1 MALYFNHSQQNAIV
15 TVRVVSV
22 LDPQKTLSIGIQ
34 SAMKVLPAQIGVHD
48 LVVGPGQ
55 VLEALEG
62 VEATFLQ
69 VRGVL

>member
-1 MALYFNHSQQNAIV
+1 MALYSNQSHQNAIV
-15 TVRVVSV
+15 TIRVISV
-22 LDPQKTLSIGIQ
+22 LDPQKALSVGIK
-34 SAMKVLPAQIGVHD
+34 SAMKAFPAQIGVHD

-62 VEATFLQ
+62 VDAAFLQ